1 MILVN
6 DKLADAFGMSGSAR
20 IRVIHQMTRIL
31 SDWRIENRGRARA
44 IGLKVIVN
52 LIVVI
57 EVSMPR
63 TTS

>member
-6 DKLADAFGMSGSAR
+6 YKLADAFGMSGSVR
-20 IRVIHQMTRIL
+20 IRMIHQMRIL

-63 TTS
+63 ITS